1 MIWIISVEILTDLL
15 NEFKRR
21 KVLFERSPYFIQLIN
36 RKIAD
41 CKRDRFEIKSPFCI
55 LWTGPRRISSTQS
68 SWLSLKQTTL
78 LTFLKIQ
85 TRRYNRS
92 NHDLPWIKILYSL
105 AICMRIKI
113 LSYSYNYLSN
123 VTNTDVDIGEK
134 NGP

>member
-1 MIWIISVEILTDLL
+1 MDCKCRDTYWFAKLIQTEKSVIRMVSMFHKT
-15 NEFKRR
+15 NQSKNF
-21 KVLFERSPYFIQLIN
+21 
-36 RKIAD
+36 AD

-92 NHDLPWIKILYSL
+92 NHDLPWIKILYNL

-113 LSYSYNYLSN
+113 LSYSYNAQITFQMLQ
-123 VTNTDVDIGEK
+123 ILM
-134 NGP
+134 

>member
-1 MIWIISVEILTDLL
+1 MIGICKYRERYWFANLIQKIIIFEL
-15 NEFKRR
+15 
-21 KVLFERSPYFIQLIN
+21 VLMFYTTNQSKN
-36 RKIAD
+36 AD

-92 NHDLPWIKILYSL
+92 NHDLPWIKILYNL
-105 AICMRIKI
+105 AKSATRRMLKLLFKCYKYWCRYWKKMVH
-113 LSYSYNYLSN
+113 N
-123 VTNTDVDIGEK
+123 VF
-134 NGP
+134 